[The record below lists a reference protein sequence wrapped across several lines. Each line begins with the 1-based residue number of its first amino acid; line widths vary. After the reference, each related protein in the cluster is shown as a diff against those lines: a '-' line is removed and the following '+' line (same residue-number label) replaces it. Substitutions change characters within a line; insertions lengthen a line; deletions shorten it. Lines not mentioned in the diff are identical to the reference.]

1 MGAWADRLFEAFSG
15 GAIEMGKL
23 EQFLAAQAKAD
34 QLKEEAM
41 QEIREQLKDLQS
53 QMGIA
58 MRELLGEEIL
68 SMLPGEGVVVDAPPR
83 RKVAQLPRTCYLNP
97 EVLNIPKNMDDRM
110 EALSRLPLNDIVP
123 AVGNPEHSEVEWLR
137 NASAEDRKKMRVP
150 NPKWWF
156 HPNTT
161 DPERAAWKP

>member
-1 MGAWADRLFEAFSG
+1 MD
-15 GAIEMGKL
+15 KL

-34 QLKEEAM
+34 QLKEEAK
-41 QEIREQLKDLQS
+41 QEIREQIKDLRS
-53 QMGIA
+53 QLGITMG
-58 MRELLGEEIL
+58 ELLGEEIL
-68 SMLPGEGVVVDAPPR
+68 SMLPGEAELVEVPPPR
-83 RKVAQLPRTCYLNP
+83 RKVVQLPRTCYLNP

-137 NASAEDRKKMRVP
+137 NASPEERKNMRVP

-156 HPNTT
+156 HASTT
-161 DPERAAWKP
+161 DAERAAWKP